1 MKFFNKISK
10 VLLLLIIS
18 TICFNF
24 NTESRAESITVN
36 KKLITFFKAVEAKAS
51 KDQREFLS
59 KNSYSVKGLTTYCK
73 TSSPRYDI
81 ENCVAI
87 KDVLA
92 RGPQIINAKIIISNY
107 FSTQLQKGTPAQILI
122 RTSIDLKPVR
132 SSIDYINSNGLDGT
146 KETDITGLFFEKT
159 IDTLNI
165 YAAYSKPINI
175 NYLFSQYSR
184 YNGQKNAY

>member
-10 VLLLLIIS
+10 ILLLLIITS
-18 TICFNF
+18 ICFNF

-59 KNSYSVKGLTTYCK
+59 KNKFAVNGLTTYCK
-73 TSSPRYDI
+73 TSSPRYDTD
-81 ENCVAI
+81 NCETI
-87 KDVLA
+87 REVLK
-92 RGPQIINAKIIISNY
+92 RGPQIINAKKIISNY
-107 FSTQLQKGTPAQILI
+107 FSTQLQKGTPAQILK
-122 RTSIDLKPVR
+122 RTSIDLKPIS
-132 SSIDYINSNGLDGT
+132 SSIDYIHSNGLDGT

-159 IDTLNI
+159 ISTLEVYLNK
-165 YAAYSKPINI
+165 SKPINI
-175 NYLFSQYSR
+175 DYLFSQYSR